1 MTIKPSNQPT
11 MPRSKQYLID
21 DLSYK
26 NSWRLFKIMAEF
38 VDAFEQLGDIG
49 PAVSIF
55 GSARVPREDPSYA
68 LTYELAQKI
77 AGHNYAIISGGGP
90 GIMEA
95 ANKGARD
102 AQGISVGLHIHLP
115 FEQQCNP
122 YVDIKCD
129 FRYFFV
135 RKVMFVKFAKAY
147 VIMPGGFGTLDEFS
161 EALVLMQTRR
171 IKPCPLIL
179 VGRSF
184 WQGLIDWFTISL
196 LTSGYIKKQDFTLF
210 HIVDT
215 VDEVMDILAR
225 EGVHA

>member
-1 MTIKPSNQPT
+1 

-38 VDAFEQLGDIG
+38 VDAFEQLNDIG

-55 GSARVPREDPSYA
+55 GSARVPREDPSYT
-68 LTYELAQKI
+68 LTYELAKKI

-102 AQGISVGLHIHLP
+102 AEGTSVGLHIHLP
-115 FEQQCNP
+115 FEQQSNP

-135 RKVMFVKFAKAY
+135 RKVMFVKYAKAY

-184 WQGLIDWFTISL
+184 WQGLIDWFTTSL
-196 LTSGYIKKQDFTLF
+196 CASGYIKQQDFSLF

-225 EGVHA
+225 EGVHE

>member
-1 MTIKPSNQPT
+1 MTT
-11 MPRSKQYLID
+11 MPNSKQYLID

-38 VDAFEQLGDIG
+38 VDAFEQLGDIE

-55 GSARVPREDPSYA
+55 GSARVQRDDPSYIM
-68 LTYELAQKI
+68 TYNLAKKI
-77 AGHNYAIISGGGP
+77 AGHHHSIISGGGP

-102 AQGISVGLHIHLP
+102 AGGTSVGLHIHLP
-115 FEQQCNP
+115 FEQKSNP
-122 YVDIKCD
+122 YIDIKCN

-135 RKVMFVKFAKAY
+135 RKVMFVKYAKAY

-184 WQGLIDWFTISL
+184 WQGLVSWFEASL
-196 LTSGYIKKQDFTLF
+196 LTSEYIKETDFSLF
-210 HIVDT
+210 HLVDT
-215 VDEVMDILAR
+215 EDEIMDVLER
-225 EGVHA
+225 EGVYA

>member
-1 MTIKPSNQPT
+1 MTE
-11 MPRSKQYLID
+11 MPDSKQYLID

-38 VDAFEQLGDIG
+38 VDAFEQLGDIE

-55 GSARVPREDPSYA
+55 GSARVNRDDPSYTM
-68 LTYELAQKI
+68 TYNLAQKI
-77 AGHNYAIISGGGP
+77 AANHHTIISGGGP

-102 AQGISVGLHIHLP
+102 AGGTSVGLHIHLP
-115 FEQQCNP
+115 FEQKSNP
-122 YVDIKCD
+122 YIDIRCD

-135 RKVMFVKFAKAY
+135 RKVMFVKYARAY

-184 WQGLIDWFTISL
+184 WQGLVDWMKSSM
-196 LTSGYIKKQDFTLF
+196 LTSAFIKPNDLSLF
-210 HIVDT
+210 HLVDT
-215 VDEVMDILAR
+215 EDEVMDVLAR

>member
-1 MTIKPSNQPT
+1 MLP
-11 MPRSKQYLID
+11 SKQYLID

-55 GSARVPREDPSYA
+55 GSARVAPEDPAYT
-68 LTYELAQKI
+68 LTRELARRI
-77 AGHNYAIISGGGP
+77 AREHYAVISGGGP

-95 ANKGARD
+95 ANRGARD
-102 AQGISVGLHIHLP
+102 AQGTSIGLHIHLP
-115 FEQQCNP
+115 FEQKRNP
-122 YVDIKCD
+122 YVDIQCD

-135 RKVMFVKFAKAY
+135 RKVMFIKFARAY

-161 EALVLMQTRR
+161 EALLLMQTRR
-171 IKPCPLIL
+171 IKPCPIIL
-179 VGRSF
+179 VGRAF
-184 WQGLIDWFTISL
+184 WKGLTDWFTTSL
-196 LTSGYIKKQDFTLF
+196 LTSGYIKKQDFALF
-210 HIVDT
+210 HTVDT
-215 VDEVMDILAR
+215 ADEVMQILAR

>member
-1 MTIKPSNQPT
+1 MQT
-11 MPRSKQYLID
+11 SKQYLID

-38 VDAFEQLGDIG
+38 VDAFEQLGDIE

-55 GSARVPREDPSYA
+55 GSARVTQDDPSYTM
-68 LTYELAQKI
+68 TYSLAREI
-77 AGHNYAIISGGGP
+77 VAHHHTVISGGGP

-95 ANKGARD
+95 ANKGARE
-102 AQGISVGLHIHLP
+102 GGGTSVGLHIHLP
-115 FEQQCNP
+115 FEQKTNP
-122 YVDIKCD
+122 YIDIKCS

-135 RKVMFVKFAKAY
+135 RKVMFVKYARAY

-184 WQGLIDWFTISL
+184 WQGLIDWFRSSL
-196 LTSGYIKKQDFTLF
+196 LQAGCIKEQDFSLF
-210 HIVDT
+210 HVVDT
-215 VDEVMDILAR
+215 QDEVMEVLSK